1 MTNVTRHGDGADAV
15 PTRDGMAML
24 GYGTWKL
31 ADRETCIDAITTALE
46 TGYRHL
52 DTARMY
58 DNETYVGEAIA
69 TADVD
74 REEVFLATKIW
85 PDDLAYEDAIEAAYD
100 SLENLDTDYL
110 DLLYIHWPAKAYDPA
125 TTLEAFDRLVEEGVT
140 ERIGVSNFTPEL
152 LADACDRTSAP
163 IFANQFECHP
173 LLPRQRWREACADHD
188 VHPVAYAPIA
198 RQEVFEEPTI
208 VEIAET
214 HDVSPAQVSLAWLR
228 QRDVTAIPKAASAD
242 HIRENWASLSLD
254 LTDAELAAI
263 DGIET
268 RSRKV
273 DPSFAPWN

>member
-1 MTNVTRHGDGADAV
+1 
-15 PTRDGMAML
+15 MAML

-31 ADRETCIDAITTALE
+31 ADRETCVDAITTAIE

-69 TADVD
+69 DADVD

-85 PDDLAYEDAIEAAYD
+85 PDDLAYGDAIDAAYD

-110 DLLYIHWPAKAYDPA
+110 DLLYVHWPAKAYDPA
-125 TTLEAFDRLVEEGVT
+125 ETLEAFDRLVEEGVT

-152 LADACDRTSAP
+152 LADACDRTTAP

-173 LLPRQRWREACADHD
+173 LLPRRRWREACADHG

-198 RQEVFEEPTI
+198 RQEVFEESTI

-242 HIRENWASLSLD
+242 HIRENWESLSLE
-254 LTDAELAAI
+254 LEEAELAAI